1 MKIQCTIIL
10 KNITKTI
17 IIREMKAVAEHVLI
31 NGEQLKHI
39 LEKEVKRCER
49 KLLFISAYVTQTAV
63 DWLKRHVPE
72 GIEVHLVCRLTPS
85 DVTEGST
92 NISALFNALDAGWK
106 VSCLHSLHAK
116 LYSIDAERIYVGSA
130 NFTSNGL
137 RIYGTGNME
146 ACSRVPAS
154 RENLRFISNI
164 ETSANKLNYEILER
178 MEIYIKDKEVGIR
191 FDQWPQDIL
200 PNKDGIWVCDF
211 FWSNPQSTTFQENEQ
226 QHDLEI
232 VGVESLDP
240 LNKEVPQKV
249 LMSRCVQWFISK
261 LRNQPRA
268 ELYFGGIT
276 GLLHDELK
284 DDPAPYRKEV
294 KTLVQ
299 NLLAYCNIFIPEVVE
314 VSRPNY
320 SQRAKLL
327 VTS

>member
-1 MKIQCTIIL
+1 
-10 KNITKTI
+10 
-17 IIREMKAVAEHVLI
+17 MKAVAEHVLI
-31 NGEQLKHI
+31 DGEQLKHI
-39 LEKEVKRCER
+39 LEKEVRWCEK

-63 DWLKRHVPE
+63 DWLKRHVPK
-72 GIEVHLVCRLTPS
+72 GIEVHLICRLTPS
-85 DVTEGST
+85 DMIDGST
-92 NISALFNALDAGWK
+92 NISALFTALDGGWK

-116 LYSIDAERIYVGSA
+116 LYSIDAQRIYVGSA

-137 RIYGTGNME
+137 RIYGTGNIE
-146 ACSRVPAS
+146 ACSRIPAS
-154 RENLRFISNI
+154 HENLRFISNI
-164 ETSANKLNYEILER
+164 ETSASNLNYEILER
-178 MEIYIKDKEVGIR
+178 MEFYIKDKEPRVCL
-191 FDQWPQDIL
+191 DQWPQDIL
-200 PNKDGIWVCDF
+200 PNEDGIWVCDF
-211 FWSNPQSTTFQENEQ
+211 FWSNPQSTTCQENE

-240 LNKEVPQKV
+240 LNKGVPQRI
-249 LMSRCVQWFISK
+249 LMSRCIQWLISK
-261 LRNQPRA
+261 LKDQPRT

-276 GLLHDELK
+276 SLLHDELK